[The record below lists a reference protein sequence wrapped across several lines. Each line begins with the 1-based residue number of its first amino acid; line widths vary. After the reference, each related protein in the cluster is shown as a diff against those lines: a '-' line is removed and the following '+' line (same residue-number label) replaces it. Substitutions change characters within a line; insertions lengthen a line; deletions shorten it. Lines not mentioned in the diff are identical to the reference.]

1 MAIINKLILRVSN
14 TDWEND
20 LKSSSDLS
28 YTDKFYPIYESIDNN
43 FIYLRYK
50 IANDRI
56 KNNYQ
61 VYDIESILNE
71 NSDLPGTFNYYPN
84 IYDEFTENPKFIFGN
99 NNWYSENSD
108 IIYGEGEFDL
118 SEFDELDNII
128 NLDED
133 DLLNWGK
140 LVCLSSSLMNNINQ
154 SKRCLE
160 SLKNT
165 IYSSENDSQQ
175 EYDAEILNLQ
185 QQLAILQEIK
195 NNEDNAINL
204 NLLEKKISKLS
215 SDRQNEKDIN
225 EYMIDKL
232 QQAISVYDQVHRI
245 ARDYCDDRDS
255 GGES

>member
-14 TDWEND
+14 SDWEND
-20 LKSSSDLS
+20 IKTPVDLS

-118 SEFDELDNII
+118 VEFDELDNII

-140 LVCLSSSLMNNINQ
+140 LVCLSSLWNNINQ
-154 SKRCLE
+154 SVRCLE
-160 SLKNT
+160 NLKNT
-165 IYSSENDSQQ
+165 IYVSENDSEQ
-175 EYDAEILNLQ
+175 EYESEISNLQ
-185 QQLAILQEIK
+185 QQLAILQEIRS
-195 NNEDNAINL
+195 NEDNTINL
-204 NLLEKKISKLS
+204 DPLEKKISNLS
-215 SDRQNEKDIN
+215 IDIENEKDIN
-225 EYMIDKL
+225 GYMIDKL
-232 QQAISVYDQVHRI
+232 EKAILVYHHVDNI

-255 GGES
+255 GGEA

>member
-1 MAIINKLILRVSN
+1 MSINKLILRVSN
-14 TDWEND
+14 SDWESD

-61 VYDIESILNE
+61 VYDIESVLNE
-71 NSDLPGTFNYYPN
+71 SDLPGTFNYYPN

-99 NNWYSENSD
+99 KNWYSENSD

-118 SEFDELDNII
+118 VEFDELDNII

-133 DLLNWGK
+133 DLLNWSK
-140 LVCLSSSLMNNINQ
+140 LVCLSSLWNNINQ

-160 SLKNT
+160 SLYGSIT
-165 IYSSENDSQQ
+165 ASEHSSAQ
-175 EYDAEILNLQ
+175 EYESEISNLQ
-185 QQLAILQEIK
+185 QQLAILQEIRS
-195 NNEDNAINL
+195 NEEIVIDL
-204 NLLEKKISKLS
+204 NPLEKKISKLS

-225 EYMIDKL
+225 EYMVDKL
-232 QQAISVYDQVHRI
+232 QQAILVYNQVYNI
-245 ARDYCDDRDS
+245 SRDYCDNR
-255 GGES
+255 ES

>member
-14 TDWEND
+14 SDWESD

-61 VYDIESILNE
+61 VYDIESVLNRV
-71 NSDLPGTFNYYPN
+71 SDRPGTFNYYPN

-99 NNWYSENSD
+99 NNNWYSENSD

-118 SEFDELDNII
+118 VEFDELDNII

-140 LVCLSSSLMNNINQ
+140 LVCLSSLWNNINQ

-160 SLKNT
+160 SLKND
-165 IYSSENDSQQ
+165 IYVSENDSEQ
-175 EYDAEILNLQ
+175 EYESEISNLQ
-185 QQLAILQEIK
+185 QQLAILQEIRS
-195 NNEDNAINL
+195 NEEIVIDL
-204 NLLEKKISKLS
+204 NPLEKKISKLS

-225 EYMIDKL
+225 GYMIDKL
-232 QQAISVYDQVHRI
+232 EKAISVYNHVDNI
-245 ARDYCDDRDS
+245 ARDYCDDR
-255 GGES
+255 ES